1 MQDTQAGESTPRSR
15 GWLRPALFLVLVYLA
30 AAVPVI
36 LFMGA
41 RGRAGEDQINYH
53 EPAVH
58 TFAAALP
65 SPDLSD
71 YLSATTPGYHLVL
84 AAVERAI
91 SGDARVL
98 QLAGAVFTVLLLL
111 LLVRTVWS
119 SCERNW
125 LETLAICLPF
135 ACSMYVFQAGVWLL
149 PDNAGWLFV
158 LACLAVALGEP
169 YGRRTIILGGLALI
183 GIVLFRQVHF
193 WVAGALWAAAWLAP
207 GIDAPGGVRQLLTRL
222 PARVRSLGVMLVA
235 SLPAVLL
242 LAWFIRM
249 WGGLT
254 PPSFQGQYSGVNFAG
269 YAFVLSLIGIGS
281 LFFVFYL
288 LDPLV
293 DMVKARRRDAVLA
306 ALAGA
311 GVAIIP
317 ATTLDVPGGRFSG
330 LWAVAKWPV
339 IAGHTSPVIVVCSAL
354 GAVMLLAWCRVVS
367 LRDRW
372 IVLGVWFGFSTAQVV
387 SYQLWQRYSEPM
399 VLMMLALMAA
409 RSRGICAGGTV
420 TAKLLRPL
428 RIGSVSMLALLLAA
442 LTAFTVFRSRPAAVY
457 TPNHSQTPASAVP

>member
-1 MQDTQAGESTPRSR
+1 MLMA
-15 GWLRPALFLVLVYLA
+15 
-30 AAVPVI
+30 
-36 LFMGA
+36 
-41 RGRAGEDQINYH
+41 
-53 EPAVH
+53 
-58 TFAAALP
+58 
-65 SPDLSD
+65 
-71 YLSATTPGYHLVL
+71 SAPG
-84 AAVERAI
+84 
-91 SGDARVL
+91 
-98 QLAGAVFTVLLLL
+98 VLLLVWF
-111 LLVRTVWS
+111 VR
-119 SCERNW
+119 
-125 LETLAICLPF
+125 L
-135 ACSMYVFQAGVWLL
+135 
-149 PDNAGWLFV
+149 
-158 LACLAVALGEP
+158 
-169 YGRRTIILGGLALI
+169 
-183 GIVLFRQVHF
+183 
-193 WVAGALWAAAWLAP
+193 
-207 GIDAPGGVRQLLTRL
+207 
-222 PARVRSLGVMLVA
+222 
-235 SLPAVLL
+235 
-242 LAWFIRM
+242 

-269 YAFVLSLIGIGS
+269 YAFVLSLLGIGS

-293 DMVKARRRDAVLA
+293 EMLKAGRRDALLA

-330 LWAVAKWPV
+330 LWAVARTPV

-354 GAVMLLAWCRVVS
+354 GAVMLLAWCRVLS

-372 IVLGVWFGFSTAQVV
+372 IVLGAWFGFSTAQVV

-428 RIGSVSMLALLLAA
+428 RIGSVGMLALLLAA